1 MTSWRNSAAAAAI
14 ERSADTRGTMLSKF
28 EITENHCDV
37 KASSSQLDR
46 VRERLSF
53 YLTFLAL
60 NRVHDTKLRFSI
72 RALGRFV

>member
-37 KASSSQLDR
+37 KASSQLDR
-46 VRERLSF
+46 VREHLSF